1 MFVCKIITT
10 DLLACV
16 NYPEVKN
23 NFNFD
28 VLISNLSFHSTF
40 VILIWLVTICSLIRR
55 FFFWKDSSGT
65 TTARPDTDIQGVA
78 NSHERPVSDMTTI
91 MKTTMNGRHNGAELL
106 TIAVQSSN
114 GDTDYFFGVLLE

>member
-16 NYPEVKN
+16 NYPEVKK

-55 FFFWKDSSGT
+55 FFF
-65 TTARPDTDIQGVA
+65 
-78 NSHERPVSDMTTI
+78 
-91 MKTTMNGRHNGAELL
+91 GRIRQELL
-106 TIAVQSSN
+106 QLGRIRTYREWPTLTHVPLAI
-114 GDTDYFFGVLLE
+114 

>member
-16 NYPEVKN
+16 NYPEVKK

-55 FFFWKDSSGT
+55 FFLEGFVRNYYSSAGYGHT
-65 TTARPDTDIQGVA
+65 GSGQLSRTSR
-78 NSHERPVSDMTTI
+78 
-91 MKTTMNGRHNGAELL
+91 
-106 TIAVQSSN
+106 
-114 GDTDYFFGVLLE
+114 